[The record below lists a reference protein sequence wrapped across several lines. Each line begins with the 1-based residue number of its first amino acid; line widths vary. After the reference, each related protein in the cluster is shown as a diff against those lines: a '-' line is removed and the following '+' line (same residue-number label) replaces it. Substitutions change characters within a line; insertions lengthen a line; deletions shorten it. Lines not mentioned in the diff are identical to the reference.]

1 MIRTIILA
9 ALALLGLSGAAEA
22 GPVFFAALSAGASVG
37 SAFAATTLGTFLTT
51 TIAGRLITA
60 VAMTELSHA
69 LQKKPD
75 MPIAGIK
82 TQTTAGGGTNPV
94 SFILGRYATAGV
106 AVCPAMSHGM
116 SGSGKIPNAYL
127 TYVIAISDMP
137 GVTLN
142 RLVIDGEYAT
152 VGGTAHPDY
161 GTPVA
166 VKGKSPAAWIKW
178 YDGTQTVADPMLL
191 SKYGSYPD
199 RPWTSDMIGRGVT
212 YAILTFGFDR
222 QIFNSFPDVRFEVD
236 GIPLYDPRKDDTAGG
251 TGAQRWNNQ
260 ATWAQTN
267 NPMVMIY
274 NIMRGVTLPDGAV
287 VWGGGSG
294 AADLPAAEW
303 FAAMNACDAPVA
315 LAAGGTEPRYRA
327 GYEVTVDTEPAAVI
341 DELLKSCSGQVADI
355 GGVWKPRAGG
365 PGLPVYSFDDDGV
378 IVSNPQDFD
387 PFHGLDQTYNGV
399 SATYPEPASIWEG
412 KEAPPRYNAAYETA
426 DGGRRLIANLTLPA
440 VPYGGQVQRLMR
452 AYIED
457 ERRFRRHVFSLP
469 PGAAVIEPLD
479 AVAWTST
486 RNGYAAKVFEVAEVS
501 DDLMTLIQTVTIRE
515 RDAADYNWSTGY
527 ELPSLIVTPTTV
539 MPAAQT
545 VPSWAMTGVALD
557 DAGAVARRP
566 ALKMTW
572 DGAGQDDVTA
582 LEYEIR
588 RLGGAQ
594 VVAGVTT
601 NVGSGVQIFAAGV
614 LPSTV
619 YEARARFVVN
629 RPVAWTA
636 WTQATTPA
644 AYITLDDF
652 GDFSALFQDAGLTVP
667 KLVSSLPPGGP
678 ATGEGPLVYN
688 TADHRIYRWT
698 GSAWTAE
705 VPTTDLT
712 GRVAQSQLTIADTS
726 NLVED
731 PGFELQGAGIATSW
745 GAGGM
750 AGYAPT
756 ALGSTAV
763 RTGAYAMARIW
774 TADGTFSLPNSAR
787 FDAAGGDTFRLSCW
801 IRRDASGAC
810 AFAGV
815 RMAWFDGAGALITTT
830 GVNFAGVDITTS
842 YQRRSLAVVAP
853 AGTASARV
861 ELICNTHTAGTFY
874 WDDIYCYRMNAAEL
888 TVDGTIFGNHIA
900 ANTITGGLLAT
911 TGIITQVGQIDDA
924 IITNAKIANATIQGA
939 KIANLTVATLNV
951 AGNAISTV
959 DSAYTAGGTTVH
971 TGTGTATETTVQ
983 TLVVNKGRADPMIVE
998 ATVSL
1003 WIPTGEVG
1011 GDAVVYLKVGG
1022 TIVATRYFHQGVD
1035 LFENV
1040 TIDFSLSGVDNT
1052 GTTGN
1057 RTITMTVLAGNDTY
1071 LTVSKR
1077 GIFAMN
1083 LLK

>member
-116 SGSGKIPNAYL
+116 SGKVPNAYL

-315 LAAGGTEPRYRA
+315 LAAGGTVPRYRA

-479 AVAWTST
+479 AVAWTSA

-619 YEARARFVVN
+619 YEARARFVVG
-629 RPVAWTA
+629 RPVSWTA

-644 AYITLDDF
+644 AYITLS
-652 GDFSALFQDAGLTVP
+652 DFSDFSGLFKAAGLTVP
-667 KLVSSLPPGGP
+667 AIVGALPPPGP
-678 ATGEGPLVYN
+678 ARWVGELVYLTTDN
-688 TADHRIYRWT
+688 KLYRWD
-698 GSAWTAE
+698 GSAWTAA
-705 VPTTDLT
+705 VPTSDLT
-712 GRVAQSQLTIADTS
+712 GLVAQSQLTIADTS

-731 PGFELQGAGIATSW
+731 PGFELQGAGTAVSW
-745 GAGGM
+745 GAAGM
-750 AGYAPT
+750 NGYSMT
-756 ALGSTAV
+756 VYQGTHVRSGNYSAL
-763 RTGAYAMARIW
+763 RTW
-774 TADGTFSLPNSAR
+774 TANGTFALPNSVR
-787 FDAAGGDTFRLSCW
+787 FDAAEGDQFRLSGW
-801 IRRDASGAC
+801 IKKATGAAC

-815 RMAWFDGAGALITTT
+815 RMAWFDRDGALITTA
-830 GVNFAGVDITTS
+830 GVNRTDANITTS
-842 YQRRSLAVVAP
+842 YQRVTGAVVAP
-853 AGTASARV
+853 AGTVSARV

-874 WDDIYCYRMNAAEL
+874 WDDIYCYRMNAGEL

-900 ANTITGGLLAT
+900 ANTITGGLIAAS
-911 TGIITQVGQIDDA
+911 GIITQVAQIADA

-939 KIANLTVATLNV
+939 KIANLAVDTLQVADS
-951 AGNAISTV
+951 AISTV
-959 DSAYTAGGTTVH
+959 DSAYTAGSVNISTGGAPSTV
-971 TGTGTATETTVQ
+971 TVQ
-983 TLVVNKGRADPMIVE
+983 SLVVNKGRSDPMIFH
-998 ATVSL
+998 ATVAL
-1003 WIPTGEVG
+1003 WIPVGESDRTASIYLEVG
-1011 GDAVVYLKVGG
+1011 G
-1022 TIVATRYFHQGVD
+1022 TTVATLLNVD
-1035 LFENV
+1035 LIEGV
-1040 TIDFSLSGVDNT
+1040 TVEFSLSGVDNT

-1057 RTITMTVLAGNDTY
+1057 RTLTLVVASQGSSPY
-1071 LTVSKR
+1071 LVASKR
-1077 GIFAMN
+1077 GLFAMN

>member
-116 SGSGKIPNAYL
+116 SGSGKVPNAYL

-287 VWGGGSG
+287 WGGGSG

-355 GGVWKPRAGG
+355 GGVWKPRVGG

-479 AVAWTST
+479 AVAWTSA

-566 ALKMTW
+566 ALQMTW

-601 NVGSGVQIFAAGV
+601 NVAAGVQIFAAGV

-619 YEARARFVVN
+619 YEARARFVVG

-652 GDFSALFQDAGLTVP
+652 SDFSGLFKAAGLTVP
-667 KLVSSLPPGGP
+667 AIVGSLPAPGP
-678 ATGEGPLVYN
+678 ARWVGELVYLTTDN
-688 TADHRIYRWT
+688 KLYRWT
-698 GSAWTAE
+698 GTAWTAH
-705 VPTTDLT
+705 VPTSDLT
-712 GRVAQSQLTIADTS
+712 GLVTTSQLIIADTS
-726 NLVED
+726 NLCED
-731 PGFELQGAGIATSW
+731 PGFELGGIGW
-745 GAGGM
+745 GASGGM
-750 AGYAPT
+750 GSFTVNATDAYTGNKCLARSYS
-756 ALGSTAV
+756 GSTITEGVRNNAV
-763 RTGAYAMARIW
+763 
-774 TADGTFSLPNSAR
+774 
-787 FDAAGGDTFRLSCW
+787 FDAREGGSFRVSVSVKRSAGGVCTSMGIG
-801 IRRDASGAC
+801 IRWLDKNGAQVSVSNVTLAQAS
-810 AFAGV
+810 
-815 RMAWFDGAGALITTT
+815 LTT
-830 GVNFAGVDITTS
+830 G
-842 YQRRSLAVVAP
+842 YQRVTGVLTAP
-853 AGTASARV
+853 AGAVTAHVVAIVNDHS
-861 ELICNTHTAGTFY
+861 AGTLY
-874 WDDIYCYRMNAAEL
+874 WDDFYCYRMNAGEL
-888 TVDGTIFGNHIA
+888 IVDGTVYGNHIA
-900 ANTITGGLLAT
+900 ANTITGGLLAAA
-911 TGIITQVGQIDDA
+911 GIITQVGQINDA

-939 KIANLTVATLNV
+939 KIANLAVDTINV

-971 TGTGTATETTVQ
+971 NGVGTATETTVQ
-983 TLVVNKGRADPMIVE
+983 TLVVNKGRADPMMVE

-1011 GDAVVYLKVGG
+1011 GDAVVYLRVGG
-1022 TIVATRYFHQGVD
+1022 TIVATRYFHQDVD

-1040 TIDFSLSGVDNT
+1040 TMDFSLSGVDNT

-1057 RTITMTVLAGNDTY
+1057 RTITLTVLAGNDTY

-1077 GIFAMN
+1077 GLFAMN

>member
-1 MIRTIILA
+1 MMRTILFA
-9 ALALLGLSGAAEA
+9 AFAFLGLAGAADA

-60 VAMTELSHA
+60 VAMTALSQA

-75 MPIAGIK
+75 MPVAGIK

-94 SFILGRYATAGV
+94 SFPIGRYATAGV
-106 AVCPAMSHGM
+106 AVCPAMSHG
-116 SGSGKIPNAYL
+116 SAGKTPNAYL
-127 TYVIAISDMP
+127 TYVIAVADMP

-142 RLVIDGEYAT
+142 RLIIDGEYAT

-178 YDGTQTVADPMLL
+178 YDGTQTAADPMLL

-199 RPWTSDMIGRGVT
+199 RPWTMDMIGVGVT
-212 YAILTFGFDR
+212 YAILTFGYDR
-222 QIFNSFPDVRFEVD
+222 AIFNSFPDVRFEVD
-236 GIPLYDPRKDDTAGG
+236 GIPLYDPRKDATAGG
-251 TGAQRWNNQ
+251 TGAQRWNNP
-260 ATWAQTN
+260 ATWAQTD
-267 NPMVMIY
+267 NPMVMVY
-274 NIMRGVTLPDGAV
+274 NVLRGITLPDGAV
-287 VWGGGSG
+287 WGGGSD
-294 AADLPAAEW
+294 AADLPVADW
-303 FAAMNACDAPVA
+303 FVAMNDCDAAVT
-315 LAAGGTEPRYRA
+315 LAGGGTVPRWRA

-341 DELLKSCSGQVADI
+341 DELLKACSGQVADI
-355 GGVWKPRAGG
+355 GGLWKPRAGG
-365 PGLPVYSFDDDGV
+365 PGLPVHSFDDDGV

-412 KEAPPRYNAAYETA
+412 KEAPPRYNAAFETA

-469 PGAAVIEPLD
+469 PSAAVIEPLD
-479 AVAWTST
+479 AVAWTSN
-486 RNGYAAKVFEVAEVS
+486 RNGYAAKVFEVAEIS

-515 RDAADYNWSTGY
+515 RDAADYNWVPGY
-527 ELPSLIVTPTTV
+527 ELPSLVVPPTTV

-566 ALKMTW
+566 ALQMTW

-601 NVGSGVQIFAAGV
+601 NVAAGVQIFAAGV

-619 YEARARFVVN
+619 YEARARFVVG

-644 AYITLDDF
+644 AYITLS
-652 GDFSALFQDAGLTVP
+652 DFSDFSGLFKAAGLTVP
-667 KLVSSLPPGGP
+667 AIVGALPPPGP
-678 ATGEGPLVYN
+678 ARWVGELVYLTTDN
-688 TADHRIYRWT
+688 KLYRWT
-698 GSAWTAE
+698 GMAWTAH
-705 VPTTDLT
+705 VPTSDLT
-712 GRVAQSQLTIADTS
+712 GLVTQSQLTIADTS

-731 PGFELQGAGIATSW
+731 PSFELQGAGTAVSW
-745 GAGGM
+745 GAAGM
-750 AGYAPT
+750 NGYSVTVYQGAHVRSGNYS
-756 ALGSTAV
+756 AL
-763 RTGAYAMARIW
+763 RTW
-774 TADGTFSLPNSAR
+774 TANGTFALPNSAR
-787 FDAAGGDTFRLSCW
+787 FDAAEGDQFRLSGW
-801 IRRDASGAC
+801 IKKLVGATC
-810 AFAGV
+810 TFAGV
-815 RMAWFDGAGALITTT
+815 RMAWFDRDGALITTT
-830 GVNFAGVDITTS
+830 GVNRTDANITTS
-842 YQRRSLAVVAP
+842 YQRVTGAVVAP
-853 AGTASARV
+853 AGTVSARV
-861 ELICNTHTAGTFY
+861 ELICNTHTAGTYY
-874 WDDIYCYRMNAAEL
+874 WDDIYCYRMNAGEL

-900 ANTITGGLLAT
+900 ANTITGGLLAAA
-911 TGIITQVGQIDDA
+911 GIITQVGQINDA
-924 IITNAKIANATIQGA
+924 IITNAKIANATITGA
-939 KIANLTVATLNV
+939 KIANLTVDTLNV

-971 TGTGTATETTVQ
+971 NGSGVATETTVQ
-983 TLVVNKGRADPMIVE
+983 TLIVNKGRVDPMIVE

-1022 TIVATRYFHQGVD
+1022 TIVATRCFYQNID
-1035 LFENV
+1035 LFEEV

-1057 RTITMTVLAGNDTY
+1057 RTITLTVLAGNDTY

-1077 GIFAMN
+1077 GLFAMN